1 MIDMIALLV
10 TFGVGVTLGMYIASQ
25 IERHVDKRIKK

>member
-10 TFGVGVTLGMYIASQ
+10 VFGVGIALGMYIASQ
-25 IERHVDKRIKK
+25 IEIHINKRTK